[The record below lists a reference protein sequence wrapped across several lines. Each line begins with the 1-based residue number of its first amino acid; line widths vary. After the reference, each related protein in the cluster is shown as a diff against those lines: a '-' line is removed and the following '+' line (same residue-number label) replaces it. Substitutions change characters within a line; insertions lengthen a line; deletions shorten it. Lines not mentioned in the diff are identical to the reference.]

1 LRSWFAVAL
10 SVALLISSPAQAIPC
25 WIVKATYAPFAK
37 HGIHAAE
44 KWAREHGYSEETI
57 REARKCLIKLLHS
70 ASAHDAS
77 FMPGSMT

>member
-1 LRSWFAVAL
+1 MP
-10 SVALLISSPAQAIPC
+10 ALLIALLLLATPAYALPC

-57 REARKCLIKLLHS
+57 REARQCLQ
-70 ASAHDAS
+70 
-77 FMPGSMT
+77 PGKPK